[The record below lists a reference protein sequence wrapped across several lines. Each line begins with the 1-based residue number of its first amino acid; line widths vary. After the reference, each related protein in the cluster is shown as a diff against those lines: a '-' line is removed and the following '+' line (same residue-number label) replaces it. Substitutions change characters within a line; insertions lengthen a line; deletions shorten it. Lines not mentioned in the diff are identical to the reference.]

1 MGTTNLYVSEL
12 STSKHAFRNYHFCRG
27 NSNRRK
33 SRIGIVLQGSGAYI
47 YLNRKLNVSAGDVVF
62 IPENIYCYSEWRG
75 EPDIEVVYL
84 SCFIHYESFRYAPQI
99 ITADETL
106 GQDVLEIAG
115 MLNRG
120 QLEELEAYAQFYK
133 LLQKISF

>member
-62 IPENIYCYSEWRG
+62 IPENIYCYSEWHG
-75 EPDIEVVYL
+75 APEIEVVYL
-84 SCFIHYESFRYAPQI
+84 SCFMHYESFKYEPQTI
-99 ITADETL
+99 DL
-106 GQDVLEIAG
+106 DG
-115 MLNRG
+115 
-120 QLEELEAYAQFYK
+120 EEKNGILQISE
-133 LLQKISF
+133 LLSTDPSSTSISS